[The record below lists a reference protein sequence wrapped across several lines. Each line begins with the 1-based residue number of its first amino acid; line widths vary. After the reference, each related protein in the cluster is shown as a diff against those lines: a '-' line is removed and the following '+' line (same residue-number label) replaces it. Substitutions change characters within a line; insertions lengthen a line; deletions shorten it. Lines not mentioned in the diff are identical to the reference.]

1 MSDNY
6 PPYDTS
12 TPNDPYADSRA
23 LPAPMT
29 PAGYTGDQPTTPLS
43 GAGQA
48 PPLPAYGAA
57 PYTPPTGAYGA
68 PPLAGGGSGG
78 SQRPTGPYAAPTPS
92 RRPGWRRWA
101 LIGGVIAVG
110 LIILG
115 GAAWLAAVA
124 SAHGTTTA
132 SATTTAATTTPVT
145 GNTQYPIYTVGSVS
159 ATTINATDAKGAT
172 VVITITTKTAFVRAG
187 QSASLSDITTGTRIQ
202 VRGHYTSDTAVTARR
217 ISILLPVVNG
227 KVTAINGNSI
237 TLKTRKGTVT
247 VTVSAT
253 TTFGKGQT
261 FSDIHVGDI
270 VVAEGTPNSDGSFT
284 AFAMLDRTV
293 VLNAAGASATVT
305 PAA

>member
-1 MSDNY
+1 MNDNY

-12 TPNDPYADSRA
+12 TPNDPYVDSRA

-29 PAGYTGDQPTTPLS
+29 PAGYTGNQPTTPLP
-43 GAGQA
+43 GAGQ
-48 PPLPAYGAA
+48 PPILPTYGGD
-57 PYTPPTGAYGA
+57 PYAPPTGAY
-68 PPLAGGGSGG
+68 LAGAAGSGG
-78 SQRPTGPYAAPTPS
+78 PIGPTGPYAAPTPS

-124 SAHGTTTA
+124 SAHGTTTT
-132 SATTTAATTTPVT
+132 SATTTAPTATPVT

-159 ATTINATDAKGAT
+159 ATTINATDAKGAA
-172 VVITITTKTAFVRAG
+172 VVISITSKTAFVRAG

-217 ISILLPVVNG
+217 ISILLPIVNG
-227 KVTAINGNSI
+227 KVTAINGNTI

-247 VTVSAT
+247 ITVSAT
-253 TTFGKGQT
+253 TKFGKGQT
-261 FSDIHVGDI
+261 LSDIHVGDL

-293 VLNAAGASATVT
+293 AMNAAGATATAT